1 MSSGRDIR
9 DYLVDMSDALQNI
22 REFTQGMTYQDFCD
36 DKKTIYAV
44 TRGFEI
50 LGEAAK
56 HIDAETRG
64 RYPEVPWRM
73 IAGMRDKLI
82 HEYFGVALDI
92 VWSAVQEDLPEL
104 QRDLLPVLEEL
115 VHNHA

>member
-1 MSSGRDIR
+1 MSKGREIR
-9 DYLVDMSDALQNI
+9 DYLVDMDEAMRNI
-22 REFTQGMTYQDFCD
+22 RSFIDGMTYDQFCSD
-36 DKKTIYAV
+36 TKTIYAV

-56 HIDAETRG
+56 HIDDDTRA
-64 RYPEVPWRM
+64 RFPEIPWKM

-82 HEYFGVALDI
+82 HEYFGIALDI

-104 QRDLLPVLEEL
+104 QKDLTPVLEEL
-115 VHNHA
+115 LNKKE

>member
-1 MSSGRDIR
+1 MSENREIR

-22 REFTQGMTYQDFCD
+22 RDFTDNMTYDQFCND
-36 DKKTIYAV
+36 TKTIYAV

-56 HIDAETRG
+56 HIDDDIRL
-64 RYPEVPWRM
+64 RYPCIPWKM

-82 HEYFGVALDI
+82 HEYFGIALEI
-92 VWSAVQEDLPEL
+92 VWSAVQDDLPEL
-104 QRDLLPVLEEL
+104 QRDLAPVLEEL
-115 VHNHA
+115 VHKKA

>member
-1 MSSGRDIR
+1 MSSSRDIR
-9 DYLVDMSDALQNI
+9 DYLVDMSDALQSI
-22 REFTQGMTYQDFCD
+22 REFTENMSYQEFCD

-56 HIDAETRG
+56 HIDDGTRMQF
-64 RYPEVPWRM
+64 PEVPWRM

-82 HEYFGVALDI
+82 HEYFGIALDI

-104 QRDLLPVLEEL
+104 QKGLAPVLEEL
-115 VHNHA
+115 VHNKA

>member
-1 MSSGRDIR
+1 MSSDRDIR
-9 DYLVDMSDALQNI
+9 DYLVDMIDALQDI
-22 REFTQGMTYQDFCD
+22 DQFTQGMSYDDFCN

-56 HIDAETRG
+56 HIDDDVRS
-64 RYPEVPWRM
+64 RYPRVPWRM

-82 HEYFGVALDI
+82 HEYFGIALEI
-92 VWSAVQEDLPEL
+92 VWNAVREDLPEL
-104 QRDLLPVLEEL
+104 QRDLTPVLKEL
-115 VHNHA
+115 VHNKL

>member
-1 MSSGRDIR
+1 MSESREIR
-9 DYLVDMSDALQNI
+9 DYLVDMKEAMQNI
-22 REFTQGMTYQDFCD
+22 RDFTDNMTYEQFCSD
-36 DKKTIYAV
+36 TKTIYAV

-56 HIDAETRG
+56 HINDDIRL
-64 RYPEVPWRM
+64 RYPGIPWKM

-82 HEYFGVALDI
+82 HEYFGIALEI

-104 QRDLLPVLEEL
+104 QRDLAPVLEEL
-115 VHNHA
+115 VKNKA